1 MTLIKTEALI
11 LRTIPFRESS
21 SIVKMFTRE
30 QGKISVIAKGARRL
44 KSALSG
50 FLEPLNYIE
59 VIYYYKST
67 RNIQTLSKIDL
78 VQSYLSDV
86 PDIECNI
93 FGLALLETIDKVVHD
108 HQHDQEIFNS
118 AIHHLGFMN
127 HEPETCKVVLARFL
141 LSITDILGYRLDVNS
156 CPRCRAQ
163 LTSAVYNPGSAQ
175 LICMECGRHLS
186 SGHRFAEIDMDF
198 LKNPETLDSYRLINR
213 EKLLRMLI
221 HYLSYHL
228 DVPLRLKSLQLLSDL
243 KKQDKNV

>member
-11 LRTIPFRESS
+11 LRTIPFQESS

-44 KSALSG
+44 KSALRG

-59 VIYYYKST
+59 AIYYYKST
-67 RNIQTLSKIDL
+67 RDIQTLSKIDL
-78 VQSYLSDV
+78 IQSYLSGV

-108 HQHDQEIFNS
+108 HQHDHEIFDD
-118 AIHHLGFMN
+118 AVHHLGFMN
-127 HEPETCKVVLARFL
+127 HEPETCKMALVRFL
-141 LSITDILGYRLDVNS
+141 LTLTDILGYRLEINS
-156 CPRCRAQ
+156 CPHCRAQ
-163 LTSAVYNPGSAQ
+163 LISAVYNPGSAQ
-175 LICMECGRHLS
+175 LICMECGRHFSL
-186 SGHRFAEIDMDF
+186 GHRFAESDMAF
-198 LKNPETLDSYRLINR
+198 LKNPEDLDSYRMINR

-228 DVPLRLKSLQLLSDL
+228 DVPLHLKSLQLLSDL